1 MSCPS
6 CEVHA
11 VVYGVTKKSQ
21 ARPKDDP
28 IPTSSRKIVPLSVT
42 QSLDHTGTSSQ
53 DNPTVGNVLPLER

>member
-28 IPTSSRKIVPLSVT
+28 IPISAKRSAQLALVDENQI
-42 QSLDHTGTSSQ
+42 
-53 DNPTVGNVLPLER
+53 